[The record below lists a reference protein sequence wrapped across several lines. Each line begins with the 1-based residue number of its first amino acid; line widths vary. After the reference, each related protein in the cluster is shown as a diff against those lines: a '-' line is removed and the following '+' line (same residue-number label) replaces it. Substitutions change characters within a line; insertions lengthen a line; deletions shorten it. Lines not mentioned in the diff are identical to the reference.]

1 MPPNELL
8 TEALRHVPGSGTV
21 DIRPLRNGLVNETYR
36 VLRDGAAHAL
46 RLAAA
51 NPHAPGLDRGWEAR
65 VLERA
70 GAAGVA
76 PALEYCD
83 AARGIL
89 IVRWVEGRTW
99 TAPQARR
106 PANIARMAQLLRRI
120 HSLRPPSPARAM
132 SPMDWID
139 HYSAAASSRN
149 AALRGAAA
157 ARAAALEELGG
168 ADRVLCHSDLHTLN
182 LIDRGGSL
190 MLLDWE
196 YAHVSEPL
204 WDLAGW
210 CANTDFEDEPRQ
222 ALLAAYLNRP
232 PTHEDRRRLSLLEWL
247 YDYVCLLWSELY
259 LDQYA
264 GARPAVPAPP
274 ASRQGD
280 SPPGDSQGDA
290 APGHAPSGDSKGDAA
305 PSHAPQGDSAPSHA
319 PRGDSARGHA
329 AADPAVPEGVAARAR
344 LLEARLEATLK

>member
-8 TEALRHVPGSGTV
+8 TEAARHVPGSGAV
-21 DIRPLRNGLVNETYR
+21 GIRPLGNGLVNETYR
-36 VLRDGAAHAL
+36 VLRDGAAYAL
-46 RLAAA
+46 RLAAP
-51 NPHAPGLDRGWEAR
+51 NPHALGPDRAWEAQ

-89 IVRWVEGRTW
+89 ILRWVEGRTW

-120 HSLRPPSPARAM
+120 HSLRPPLPARVM
-132 SPMDWID
+132 SPMDWIL

-149 AALRGAAA
+149 AALRGAAT
-157 ARAAALEELGG
+157 ARAAALEGLGG

-182 LIDRGGSL
+182 LIDRGGPL

-210 CANTDFEDEPRQ
+210 SANNDFEDEPRQ

-232 PTHEDRRRLSLLEWL
+232 ASRDERRRLSLLEWL

-264 GARPAVPAPP
+264 DAH
-274 ASRQGD
+274 QGD
-280 SPPGDSQGDA
+280 SAPSNAPQAGSAPGPAPQGDS
-290 APGHAPSGDSKGDAA
+290 APGR
-305 PSHAPQGDSAPSHA
+305 APQGDSAPSHA
-319 PRGDSARGHA
+319 PQGGSGRDHA
-329 AADPAVPEGVAARAR
+329 AADPAGPEGVAARAR
-344 LLEARLEATLK
+344 LLAARLEATLK

>member
-1 MPPNELL
+1 MPPDELL
-8 TEALRHVPGSGTV
+8 TEAARHVPGSGAL

-36 VLRDGAAHAL
+36 VVRDGAAHAL

-51 NPHAPGLDRGWEAR
+51 NPHALGLDRVWEAR

-83 AARGIL
+83 AVRGIL

-120 HSLRPPSPARAM
+120 HSLRPPSPARVM
-132 SPMDWID
+132 SPMDWTL

-149 AALRGAAA
+149 TALRGAAA
-157 ARAAALEELGG
+157 ARTAALEGLGG

-210 CANTDFEDEPRQ
+210 SANNDFEGEPRQ
-222 ALLAAYLNRP
+222 ALLAPYLDRP
-232 PTHEDRRRLSLLEWL
+232 ASRGERRRLELLEWL

-259 LDQYA
+259 LERYA
-264 GARPAVPAPP
+264 GVRPAVPAPP
-274 ASRQGD
+274 ARRGD
-280 SPPGDSQGDA
+280 SPPG
-290 APGHAPSGDSKGDAA
+290 HE
-305 PSHAPQGDSAPSHA
+305 PQGDS
-319 PRGDSARGHA
+319 GRGHA